1 MMCIQQS
8 NIVEIRETT
17 HERVMKAMKMDTI
30 PHFFIKDVGRVCLAG
45 NVLNRNC
52 FVLNPFPNQIFT
64 QLNVASRLRSH
75 VVRPF
80 DASFIVVVD
89 KIRVLE
95 IRDRETGLS
104 DAPTDVSEVDYLF
117 RSGAC
122 GANLGLTMELREV
135 RSCRSQSQ
143 PRGPPFLN
151 MIPPLM
157 LQNLKSGRRVPS
169 ATAFPICE
177 PQQASL

>member
-17 HERVMKAMKMDTI
+17 HERVTKVTKMDTV
-30 PHFFIKDVGRVCLAG
+30 PHFFSKDVGRVCLAG
-45 NVLNRNC
+45 NVLNRNR
-52 FVLNPFPNQIFT
+52 FVLNPFPNRIFT

-75 VVRPF
+75 GVRPL

-89 KIRVLE
+89 KSRVLE
-95 IRDRETGLS
+95 FRDRETGLS
-104 DAPTDVSEVDYLF
+104 DAPTDVLEVDYFLEVALMA
-117 RSGAC
+117 RILASQ
-122 GANLGLTMELREV
+122 ELREV

-143 PRGPPFLN
+143 PRGLPFLN
-151 MIPPLM
+151 TIPPLM

-169 ATAFPICE
+169 ATAFPICK